1 MAKYNIKRRHSK
13 TLDLSTGI
21 RYRPLSRRLDFGG
34 VLDYNGKEKGLGWNK
49 ASGDAL
55 KSSFSDVGNAI
66 SSVGSVVGGVT
77 SIVDSAM
84 KNAQIADTTGIES
97 DIQELKDETFS
108 EATDS
113 NSLLDAYN
121 NINFQKDDYTMRD
134 VRGVSGG
141 EMAMNTISAIGSGA
155 AAGASVGGPWGA
167 VAGAAVGL
175 GSSLAGIFTGNSKAR
190 RKAEMLNAAARDANN
205 RAIDTFDYQA
215 NSVMKDNA
223 RNALMA
229 AYAKDGGAIHIKKKN
244 RGKFTAS
251 AKRAGMG
258 VQEFARHVLAN
269 KDKYSPT
276 LVKRANFARNASKWK
291 HDEGGPLNVEWFWNE
306 GAFNLPSTKDN
317 YVQVEPKINFNNIS
331 TTRDRAYNSD
341 YISYIYD
348 KLKGTY
354 LGDKQIAAIIG
365 SIIEESGGNPLIS
378 SDTGKYTGLLQWD
391 NTRYSPQ
398 FGDVYKEIDNQ
409 IQYILRSI
417 TNTSDGKSWTH
428 GGKGSGYSSLKEPY
442 DKFYDDKASVEEITR
457 AFNLGYVR
465 PHGKHDSASNRSK
478 VAEQVYSLIKNSR
491 GTNKEAVNALNKAEE
506 SNADFVKR
514 LRDGNRDSI
523 PDWENPNKISTHKMG
538 WAEDDYGAFI
548 YPTVSGTSGEL
559 VDYSRV
565 PYSPSAAID
574 VALENKDYVRMTPEE
589 ATWFTE
595 NYKNYYPKFNTYAM
609 GGNLGHGTDWNTGLI
624 KVDEGGSH
632 ETNPYEG
639 VPMGIAPDGQPNL
652 VEEGEV
658 IFNDYVFSNRL
669 HPSEKELE
677 KANLPK
683 RYKGHTFALIAEDM
697 SKESS
702 ERPNDP
708 ISQRGLQD
716 SLGKLAL
723 LQEQQRMEK
732 GKKGTQQMMALGGRK
747 YSGLVSLEDDPYEGS
762 KEQALDEAE
771 LDWLAKQD
779 PQLWEELQAIGSTPD
794 KSLPTY
800 LRYAPALGSALGA
813 LTSVIQKPDYSNSDL
828 ILGIANNLS
837 RDKVRY
843 RPISNYLT
851 YKPLDRNYYL
861 NSLQRQAA
869 ATRAA
874 LRNSGINPG
883 QVMAGLLAADYNAQN
898 AVGDTLMK
906 MDMYNEQ
913 QRQAVEQFNRGTNQ
927 YNSQAAMTADAQNA
941 QIAQNRDRL
950 RSSLMTQAAQ
960 MREAADTALEATRS
974 ANLTNFFDNLG
985 GIGQDN
991 MAQNWRNRL
1000 IDVGYFGAGSDR
1012 IVGKNGGRL
1021 LTKKNRR
1028 RK

>member
-55 KSSFSDVGNAI
+55 KSSFSNAGSAI

-121 NINFQKDDYTMRD
+121 NIDFHKNDYSMKDI
-134 VRGVSGG
+134 RGVSGG
-141 EMAMNTISAIGSGA
+141 EMAMNTISAVGSGA

-175 GSSLAGIFTGNSKAR
+175 GGALAGIFTGNSKAR
-190 RKAEMLNAAARDANN
+190 KKAEMLNLEAKDANN

-215 NSVMKDNA
+215 DSVMKDNA
-223 RNALMA
+223 RNAMMA

-269 KDKYSPT
+269 KGDYSST

-291 HDEGGPLNVEWFWNE
+291 HSLGGYMFE
-306 GAFNLPSTKDN
+306 D
-317 YVQVEPKINFNNIS
+317 
-331 TTRDRAYNSD
+331 
-341 YISYIYD
+341 
-348 KLKGTY
+348 
-354 LGDKQIAAIIG
+354 
-365 SIIEESGGNPLIS
+365 GGNLY
-378 SDTGKYTGLLQWD
+378 SDIPAYQ
-391 NTRYSPQ
+391 
-398 FGDVYKEIDNQ
+398 
-409 IQYILRSI
+409 
-417 TNTSDGKSWTH
+417 TH
-428 GGKGSGYSSLKEPY
+428 GGDFLNGVTVVGAGGTHE
-442 DKFYDDKASVEEITR
+442 D
-457 AFNLGYVR
+457 N
-465 PHGKHDSASNRSK
+465 PH
-478 VAEQVYSLIKNSR
+478 
-491 GTNKEAVNALNKAEE
+491 
-506 SNADFVKR
+506 
-514 LRDGNRDSI
+514 
-523 PDWENPNKISTHKMG
+523 
-538 WAEDDYGAFI
+538 
-548 YPTVSGTSGEL
+548 
-559 VDYSRV
+559 
-565 PYSPSAAID
+565 
-574 VALENKDYVRMTPEE
+574 
-589 ATWFTE
+589 
-595 NYKNYYPKFNTYAM
+595 
-609 GGNLGHGTDWNTGLI
+609 
-624 KVDEGGSH
+624 
-632 ETNPYEG
+632 EG

-669 HPSEKELE
+669 HPSDKQLKESR
-677 KANLPK
+677 LPNK
-683 RYKGHTFALIAEDM
+683 YKGYTFALIAEDM

-708 ISQRGLQD
+708 ISKRGLQD

-723 LQEQQRMEK
+723 LQEQQRMKK
-732 GKKGTQQMMALGGRK
+732 GKKGTQQMMAFGGRK
-747 YSGLVSLEDDPYEGS
+747 YSGKYNTYDYDEPFEGSLDQALED
-762 KEQALDEAE
+762 AE
-771 LDWLAKQD
+771 LNYLISKS
-779 PQLWEELQAIGSTPD
+779 PELQADIAKIRGED
-794 KSLPTY
+794 SLREPLNTFM
-800 LRYAPALGSALGA
+800 RYAPVVGSTIGA
-813 LTSVIQKPDYSNSDL
+813 LSSVLEKPDYTNSNL
-828 ILGIANNLS
+828 ILDAANNLS
-837 RDKVRY
+837 RDRVSS
-843 RPISNYLT
+843 RPINNYLT

-861 NSLQRQAA
+861 SKLQGQAG

-874 LRNSGINPG
+874 LRNSGSNPG

-927 YNSQAAMTADAQNA
+927 YNSQAAMNADAQNA
-941 QIAQNRDRL
+941 QLASMRDKMRL
-950 RSSLMTQAAQ
+950 AGITTAAG
-960 MREAADTALEATRS
+960 MREATDTALANS
-974 ANLTNFFDNLG
+974 KSMNLTNFFDNLG
-985 GIGQDN
+985 AVGQEN
-991 MAQNWRNRL
+991 FIMNQIASNPSLYYNY
-1000 IDVGYFGAGSDR
+1000 INGKGTVGY
-1012 IVGKNGGRL
+1012 KNKRGGM
-1021 LTKKNRR
+1021 LTKRNRR
-1028 RK
+1028 RR